1 MGTTYLHA
9 VASLDGYIAD
19 ERDDVGPLHDW
30 YFNGDQPVVDEDH
43 ADVHGAPFRVSA
55 ASADYVRG
63 MWSRQKVLVIG
74 RHQFD
79 LTNWEGHP
87 PAAPTALFEKID
99 TSGQGFALH
108 RSHVLGHPARR
119 PTPI

>member
-30 YFNGDQPVVDEDH
+30 YFNGDHPLVDEDH

-55 ASADYVRG
+55 ASADYVR
-63 MWSRQKVLVIG
+63 SCG
-74 RHQFD
+74 R
-79 LTNWEGHP
+79 
-87 PAAPTALFEKID
+87 
-99 TSGQGFALH
+99 
-108 RSHVLGHPARR
+108 ARR
-119 PTPI
+119 SWSSGGTNST